1 MKEFYFKLS
10 LFILFLF
17 GLMILGFFLPVTPRD
32 KQSLLFSQIF
42 KDSLLTYSESP
53 RIILIGGSN
62 LSMGINSNLLKHQ
75 LKLNPVNTSI
85 HAAIGLKYMMQHT
98 LKFVKPGDVVIIS
111 PEYHQFFD
119 DLADGGEELLRI
131 IADFDKKELL
141 EIELSQML
149 KIYRLIPQYSY
160 SKFKFQEYFYNRNE
174 LFLYGADGY
183 NKFGDYEKH
192 WNLKPLNAPIYD
204 YTTQIYNPSVVN
216 SIIEFRHNLNKIG
229 VDLFITFPGYQYSSF
244 RKNLKHIN
252 YINSI
257 LVINKFKILGEPS
270 RYIIPDSLMYG
281 TSYHLSKKA
290 VDLRTNL
297 LIEDFKMYK
306 INKK

>member
-17 GLMILGFFLPVTPRD
+17 GLTILGFFLPVTPRG

-42 KDSLLTYSESP
+42 KDSLLTYSEST

-62 LSMGINSNLLKHQ
+62 LSMGINSNLLKNE
-75 LKLNPVNTSI
+75 LRLNPVNTSI
-85 HAAIGLKYMMQHT
+85 HASIGLKYMMRHT
-98 LKFVKPGDVVIIS
+98 LKFVKRGDVVIIS
-111 PEYHQFFD
+111 PEYQQFFD
-119 DLADGGEELLRI
+119 DFADGREELLRI
-131 IADFDKKELL
+131 IADINKLEFLEL
-141 EIELSQML
+141 EFSQLL
-149 KIYRLIPQYSY
+149 KICKLIPSYSF
-160 SKFKFQEYFYNRNE
+160 SKFKIQEYCYNKNE

-192 WNLKPLNAPIYD
+192 WDLKPLNAPIDDFRTQKYD
-204 YTTQIYNPSVVN
+204 PSVVK
-216 SIIEFRHNLNKIG
+216 SIIKFRHDLNKMG
-229 VDLFITFPGYQYSSF
+229 ADLYITFPGYQNSSF
-244 RKNLKHIN
+244 RKNFKHIN